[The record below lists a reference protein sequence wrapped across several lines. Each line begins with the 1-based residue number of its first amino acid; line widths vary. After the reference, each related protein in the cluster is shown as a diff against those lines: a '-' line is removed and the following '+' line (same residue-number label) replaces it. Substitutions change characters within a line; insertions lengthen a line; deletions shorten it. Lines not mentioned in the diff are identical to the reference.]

1 MTDAKLIHQFNT
13 GQKTAFNLIVKRWEC
28 PVYNFI
34 LRYVGDADEAR
45 DLCQKTFIRAYR
57 NLSKL
62 REPDKFT
69 TWIYQIALN
78 TCKDES
84 KRRTHLSLDTLQD
97 NSCPTLPSTPPATFP
112 DALAHQQSVRDVLNR
127 ALQTLPEEQ
136 RVVIIMKEY
145 QGLKFTEI
153 ADTLKTP
160 INTVKS
166 RLYYGL
172 SALQKTF
179 EQWHITEDMMRY
191 DL

>member
-1 MTDAKLIHQFNT
+1 MTDAKLLTQFNA
-13 GQKTAFNLIVKRWEC
+13 GQTQAFNILVKRWEC
-28 PVYNFI
+28 PIYNFI
-34 LRYVGDADEAR
+34 LRYIGDADEAR

-69 TWIYQIALN
+69 AWIYQIALN
-78 TCKDES
+78 TCKDET
-84 KRRTHLSLDTLQD
+84 RRRSHLSFNTLQETD
-97 NSCPTLPSTPPATFP
+97 ETTLPSTAPITYP
-112 DALAHQQSVRDVLNR
+112 DALAHQQSVRDLLNR

-160 INTVKS
+160 VNTIKS

-172 SALQKTF
+172 SALKKTF
-179 EQWHITEDMMRY
+179 DQWHITEDMMRY
-191 DL
+191 EL

>member
-1 MTDAKLIHQFNT
+1 MTDAKLLIQFNA
-13 GQKTAFNLIVKRWEC
+13 GQTQAFNMIVKRWEC
-28 PVYNFI
+28 PIYNFI
-34 LRYVGDADEAR
+34 LRYIGVADEAR

-69 TWIYQIALN
+69 AWIYQIALN
-78 TCKDES
+78 TCKDEI
-84 KRRTHLSLDTLQD
+84 RRHTHLSRNTLQETD
-97 NSCPTLPSTPPATFP
+97 DATLPGTAPITFP
-112 DALAHQQSVRDVLNR
+112 DALAHQQSVRDLLNR

-160 INTVKS
+160 VNTIKS

-172 SALQKTF
+172 SALKKTF
-179 EQWHITEDMMRY
+179 DQWHITEDMMRY
-191 DL
+191 EL

>member
-1 MTDAKLIHQFNT
+1 MTDATLIDQFNN
-13 GQKTAFNLIVKRWEC
+13 GQKTAFNIIVKRWEC

-34 LRYVGDADEAR
+34 LRYIGDADEAR

-57 NLSKL
+57 NLPTL

-69 TWIYQIALN
+69 SWIYQIALN

-84 KRRTHLSLDTLQD
+84 RRRTHLSFEALQD
-97 NSCPTLPSTPPATFP
+97 IASPTLPSTPPATFP
-112 DALAHQQSVRDVLNR
+112 DALAHQQSVREVLNR

-172 SALQKTF
+172 SALKKIF

>member
-1 MTDAKLIHQFNT
+1 MTDAKLITQFNA
-13 GQKTAFNLIVKRWEC
+13 GHIPAFNILVKRWEC
-28 PVYNFI
+28 AIYNFT
-34 LRYVGDADEAR
+34 LRYIGDADEAQ

-57 NLSKL
+57 NLGTL

-69 TWIYQIALN
+69 SWIYQIALN

-84 KRRTHLSLDTLQD
+84 RRRLHLSLDTLQETSD
-97 NSCPTLPSTPPATFP
+97 PTLPSTPPATFP
-112 DALAHQQSVRDVLNR
+112 DALAHQQKIRDLLNR

-153 ADTLKTP
+153 ADALKTP
-160 INTVKS
+160 VNTIKS

-172 SALQKTF
+172 STLKKTF
-179 EQWHITEDMMRY
+179 DQWHITEDMMRY